1 MNQICLICRRD
12 RKQICFGCMRVGTG
26 FSLSFAFCSLDFF
39 GGGQKTND
47 GKCLRRGGVR
57 QVREMVSL
65 SVLARI
71 TPRRHSPSGVKLWPP
86 DEAEMKVE

>member
-1 MNQICLICRRD
+1 MRRT
-12 RKQICFGCMRVGTG
+12 RGAKNVHG
-26 FSLSFAFCSLDFF
+26 
-39 GGGQKTND
+39 
-47 GKCLRRGGVR
+47 LRRGGVR

-65 SVLARI
+65 SVLACI